1 MANKSTFINDL
12 TEGSVMKRLIRFTLP
27 LMLANLL
34 QVCYNLVD
42 MFFVGQYAGTDA
54 LSAVSISSNV
64 TMLMFFC
71 FMGIATG
78 GQIYVA
84 QTVGAGRRDK
94 LDRIVG
100 NSLTLCV
107 LVSLIL
113 MLTIPLATPILR
125 LINTPEEIL
134 GVTRTYLIICTA
146 GNVTV
151 ALYNALCGI
160 LRGMGDSR
168 HPTMFVAISTAVNI
182 VLDYLFVAV
191 LHWGVAGAAIATV
204 FSQAVSALL
213 CLYYMFRKFD
223 ILKMEKGE
231 TALDKH
237 YIKGLLDMG
246 VPMGLQFSITA
257 IGSIML
263 QSANNAL
270 GTSCVAA
277 FTAGMRI
284 KMFFMCPLES
294 MGIAM
299 ATYCGQNY
307 GAGKTERINMGLRA
321 SFFMV
326 CLYCIFCFIVLH
338 IFARH
343 IIYLFVDFHEYEIIE
358 KANQF
363 IVTSCT
369 YFIPLGLL
377 CLLRYSIQG
386 LGYSKL
392 AMMSGVFEM
401 VDRTAVSLFLVPI
414 LGYTGVCYGDP
425 SAWFAADLFLIPAYL
440 YVHKRLSRKRCY
452 AQAS

>member
-1 MANKSTFINDL
+1 MMQTPHDILHHAYLYLLVTFIGIPFTFLYNL
-12 TEGSVMKRLIRFTLP
+12 LSSLIR
-27 LMLANLL
+27 
-34 QVCYNLVD
+34 
-42 MFFVGQYAGTDA
+42 A
-54 LSAVSISSNV
+54 L
-64 TMLMFFC
+64 
-71 FMGIATG
+71 
-78 GQIYVA
+78 
-84 QTVGAGRRDK
+84 
-94 LDRIVG
+94 
-100 NSLTLCV
+100 
-107 LVSLIL
+107 
-113 MLTIPLATPILR
+113 
-125 LINTPEEIL
+125 
-134 GVTRTYLIICTA
+134 
-146 GNVTV
+146 
-151 ALYNALCGI
+151 
-160 LRGMGDSR
+160 GDSKT
-168 HPTMFVAISTAVNI
+168 PFYFLLMAAILNI
-182 VLDYLFVAV
+182 VLDLFCILI

>member
-1 MANKSTFINDL
+1 LGSLLQQTYSLIDAAIVGKYLGINDL
-12 TEGSVMKRLIRFTLP
+12 AAVGASTSVVFLII
-27 LMLANLL
+27 
-34 QVCYNLVD
+34 
-42 MFFVGQYAGTDA
+42 G
-54 LSAVSISSNV
+54 
-64 TMLMFFC
+64 FC
-71 FMGIATG
+71 TGCCCGFGIPVAQAFG
-78 GQIYVA
+78 ARSYSDLRRYVA
-84 QTVGAGRRDK
+84 
-94 LDRIVG
+94 
-100 NSLTLCV
+100 NSLW
-107 LVSLIL
+107 VSLIISVVL
-113 MLTIPLATPILR
+113 AVVTSLLCERILFMMQTPHDILHHAYLYLLVTFIGIPFTF
-125 LINTPEEIL
+125 
-134 GVTRTYLIICTA
+134 
-146 GNVTV
+146 
-151 ALYNALCGI
+151 LYNLLSSLIRAL
-160 LRGMGDSR
+160 GDSKT
-168 HPTMFVAISTAVNI
+168 PFYFLLMAAILNI
-182 VLDYLFVAV
+182 VLDLFCILI

>member
-1 MANKSTFINDL
+1 M
-12 TEGSVMKRLIRFTLP
+12 
-27 LMLANLL
+27 
-34 QVCYNLVD
+34 
-42 MFFVGQYAGTDA
+42 
-54 LSAVSISSNV
+54 
-64 TMLMFFC
+64 
-71 FMGIATG
+71 
-78 GQIYVA
+78 
-84 QTVGAGRRDK
+84 
-94 LDRIVG
+94 
-100 NSLTLCV
+100 
-107 LVSLIL
+107 
-113 MLTIPLATPILR
+113 
-125 LINTPEEIL
+125 
-134 GVTRTYLIICTA
+134 
-146 GNVTV
+146 
-151 ALYNALCGI
+151 
-160 LRGMGDSR
+160 
-168 HPTMFVAISTAVNI
+168 
-182 VLDYLFVAV
+182 

-213 CLYYMFRKFD
+213 CLYYMFRKFG

-231 TALDKH
+231 TALDRH

-294 MGIAM
+294 MGISM

-326 CLYCIFCFIVLH
+326 CLYCIFCFIALH
-338 IFARH
+338 LFARH
-343 IIYLFVDFHEYEIIE
+343 IIYLFVDVHEYEIIE

-452 AQAS
+452 VQAS

>member
-1 MANKSTFINDL
+1 MTKEMTEGSPLRLIFNFSLPLILGSLLQQTYSLIDAAIVGKYLGINDL
-12 TEGSVMKRLIRFTLP
+12 AAVGASTSVVFLIIGFCTGSCSGF
-27 LMLANLL
+27 
-34 QVCYNLVD
+34 
-42 MFFVGQYAGTDA
+42 
-54 LSAVSISSNV
+54 
-64 TMLMFFC
+64 
-71 FMGIATG
+71 GIPVAQAFG
-78 GQIYVA
+78 ARSYSDLRRYVA
-84 QTVGAGRRDK
+84 
-94 LDRIVG
+94 
-100 NSLTLCV
+100 NSLW
-107 LVSLIL
+107 VSLIISVVL
-113 MLTIPLATPILR
+113 AVVTSLLCERILFMMQTPHDILHHAYLYLLVTFIGIPFTF
-125 LINTPEEIL
+125 
-134 GVTRTYLIICTA
+134 
-146 GNVTV
+146 
-151 ALYNALCGI
+151 LYNLLSSLIRAL
-160 LRGMGDSR
+160 GDSKT
-168 HPTMFVAISTAVNI
+168 PFYFLLMAAILNI
-182 VLDYLFVAV
+182 VLDLFCILI

-358 KANQF
+358 KANQI
-363 IVTSCT
+363 IVTTCT
-369 YFIPLGLL
+369 
-377 CLLRYSIQG
+377 
-386 LGYSKL
+386 
-392 AMMSGVFEM
+392 
-401 VDRTAVSLFLVPI
+401 
-414 LGYTGVCYGDP
+414 
-425 SAWFAADLFLIPAYL
+425 
-440 YVHKRLSRKRCY
+440 
-452 AQAS
+452 

>member
-1 MANKSTFINDL
+1 MANSKEMTGGAVFPLLFS
-12 TEGSVMKRLIRFTLP
+12 FTMP
-27 LMLANLL
+27 LLLGNLL
-34 QVCYNLVD
+34 QQTYSLID
-42 MFFVGQYAGTDA
+42 AAIVGKFLGINSLAAVGASTSVIFLILGFCNGCCAGFGIPVAQKFGARDYATMRRYVAVGLQLATVMSVVIA
-54 LSAVSISSNV
+54 AVSG
-64 TMLMFFC
+64 FYC
-71 FMGIATG
+71 
-78 GQIYVA
+78 
-84 QTVGAGRRDK
+84 RD
-94 LDRIVG
+94 
-100 NSLTLCV
+100 
-107 LVSLIL
+107 
-113 MLTIPLATPILR
+113 
-125 LINTPEEIL
+125 
-134 GVTRTYLIICTA
+134 
-146 GNVTV
+146 
-151 ALYNALCGI
+151 I
-160 LRGMGDSR
+160 LRGMQTPGNIFDGAYDYLFVTFIGIPFTFLYNLLSSLIRALGDSKT
-168 HPTMFVAISTAVNI
+168 PFYFLLMAAILNI
-182 VLDYLFVAV
+182 VLDLFCILI
-191 LHWGVAGAAIATV
+191 LHWSVAGAAIATV

-307 GAGKTERINMGLRA
+307 GAEKTERINMGLRA

-338 IFARH
+338 LFARH

-392 AMMSGVFEM
+392 AIMSGVFEM

-452 AQAS
+452 AQAY